1 MSLLRRRPQETSFR
15 KVRLVSV
22 GAIVPARASSATLI
36 VQLPV
41 TGWPLAKKKLIEY
54 FWKCLVSAEFCMQN
68 AAKEAHRSVGAPMV
82 GGNGVV
88 AGESL

>member
-1 MSLLRRRPQETSFR
+1 MALLRRRPQETSFR

-22 GAIVPARASSATLI
+22 GAIAHVRASSAALL
-36 VQLPV
+36 VQPPV
-41 TGWPLAKKKLIEY
+41 TGWPLAKKKLIESFLEMSG
-54 FWKCLVSAEFCMQN
+54 FWIQN

>member
-1 MSLLRRRPQETSFR
+1 MLL
-15 KVRLVSV
+15 
-22 GAIVPARASSATLI
+22 
-36 VQLPV
+36 VQPPV
-41 TGWPLAKKKLIEY
+41 TGWPLAKKKNLLNIFLEMSG
-54 FWKCLVSAEFCMQN
+54 FWIQN